1 MAFQKAISV
10 RVDNTYL
17 ALLYAIRQEHG
28 EKVNTVINKAI
39 AEYLAK
45 EYNCDVWRLYVIA
58 SRGSARQFLD
68 EIQSSA

>member
-10 RVDNTYL
+10 RVYNSYL
-17 ALLYAIRQEHG
+17 ALLYAIRQEQG
-28 EKVNTVINKAI
+28 EKVNTIINKAI

-45 EYNCDVWRLYVIA
+45 EYNCEAWRLHTLA

-68 EIQSSA
+68 EIEAAP

>member
-10 RVDNTYL
+10 RVYNSYL
-17 ALLYAIRQEHG
+17 ALLYAIRQEQG
-28 EKVNTVINKAI
+28 EKVNAIINKAI

-45 EYNCDVWRLYVIA
+45 EYNCEAWRLHVLA

-68 EIQSSA
+68 EIQAAT

>member
-17 ALLYAIRQEHG
+17 ALLYALRQDKG
-28 EKVNTVINKAI
+28 SKVNTIINKAI
-39 AEYLAK
+39 EEYLAK
-45 EYNCDVWRLYVIA
+45 EYNCEAWRLYVIA

>member
-10 RVDNTYL
+10 RVYNPYL
-17 ALLYAIRQEHG
+17 ALLYAIRHEQG
-28 EKVNTVINKAI
+28 EKVNTIINKAI

-45 EYNCDVWRLYVIA
+45 EYNCEAWRLHTLA

-68 EIQSSA
+68 EIEAAP